1 MAFSP
6 EFLDELR
13 ARTDLGGLI
22 GRRVRLTK
30 HGREFSGLCPFH
42 NEKTPSF
49 TVSPAKG
56 FYHCFGCGAHGDAV
70 GFVMQS
76 EGLSF
81 VEAVAKLA
89 GEAGLALPQR
99 TPEAEATAKRGER
112 LREALEATAQ
122 WFTEQLQGPAGRE
135 ARAYLEERGL
145 SAETVAAFRL
155 GFAPDRR
162 GALRQAMHPKG
173 FDDDVLAEAGLIKRP
188 EDGGQPRDYLFNR
201 IVFPITDRRGRVI
214 AFGGRALGDS
224 KAKYLNSPE
233 TPLFHKGR
241 HLYNLATARQ
251 AAHDTGEL
259 LVAEGYM
266 DVIALVQGG
275 FPAAVAP
282 LGTAVTEAQIQE
294 LWRLAA
300 EPILCLDGDAAGR
313 KAASRAAERAL
324 ALLRPGRSLRF
335 ALLPGGEDPDSLLRG
350 RGAGAL
356 RDTLTAALPL
366 AEMLW
371 LAETEGRSFETPER
385 RAGLRQE
392 LRTRVREIQDSDV
405 RQAYEAEM
413 ERRLAAAFGQGGE
426 RRRPYRQ
433 DQSRAPGSRPRQ
445 RIFEPGGP
453 GVRQS
458 PEQLWRRSDEVLLA
472 TLLNHP
478 ELLVDHTEEVSA
490 LRLESRD
497 LDQLRRAMIDLAAR
511 EPGLDSDGMRCH
523 LSDQGFAAV
532 LSGLLSNRVYTL
544 GPSAR
549 PDTPLADAR
558 EDFRDILARQQARVV
573 EG

>member
-433 DQSRAPGSRPRQ
+433 DQSRAPGGRPRQ

-511 EPGLDSDGMRCH
+511 EPGLDSVAMRCH
-523 LSDQGFAAV
+523 LSDQGVAAV

>member
-99 TPEAEATAKRGER
+99 TPEADAAAERGER

-122 WFTEQLQGPAGRE
+122 WFTEQLQSPTGRE

-145 SAETVAAFRL
+145 SADTVAAFRL